1 MNIYLVRH
9 GETEENKNKN
19 YYGKMD
25 VSLNKRG
32 VDQSKKVGKFLENIK
47 FNKVYV
53 SNRKRAKDTAN
64 IILKKNKAS
73 LTQGLSINNLLIE
86 DSRIN
91 ELNFGGFE
99 GKTYDEIGKLY
110 PEQQRLWEMDWK
122 NFTPPSGESA
132 ISFFSKAKDFIES
145 IKKQP
150 EGNYLIV
157 THGGVIR
164 MIYAYLLKEDMDFYW
179 NFSSRNGDITLIKY
193 EYENLFI
200 DYIVP
205 IGLL

>member
-9 GETEENKNKN
+9 GETEENKNRN

-25 VSLNKRG
+25 VSLNKNG
-32 VDQSKKVGKFLENIK
+32 IDQSKKVGKLLENIK

-53 SNRKRAKDTAN
+53 SNRKRAKDTAS
-64 IILKKNKAS
+64 IILGKNKLS
-73 LTQGLSINNLLIE
+73 LTQECSIDNLLKE

-91 ELNFGGFE
+91 ELNFGEFE
-99 GKTYDEIGKLY
+99 GKTYEEIGKLY
-110 PEQQRLWEMDWK
+110 PEEQKLWEIDWK

-132 ISFFSKAKDFIES
+132 VDFFLKVKSFMKS

-179 NFSSRNGDITLIKY
+179 SFSSRNGDITLIKY

-200 DYIVP
+200 DYIMP
-205 IGLL
+205 IDLL